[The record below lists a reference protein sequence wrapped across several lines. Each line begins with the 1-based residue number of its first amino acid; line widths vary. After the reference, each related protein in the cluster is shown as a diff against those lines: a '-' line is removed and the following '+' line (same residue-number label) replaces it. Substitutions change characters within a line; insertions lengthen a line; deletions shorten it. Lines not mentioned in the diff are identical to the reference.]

1 MTDTGAPPAPA
12 PAPPAPPAL
21 PVEPATGFPAD
32 TPVAEMT
39 VDQQAAYWKHQSR
52 KHEERARS
60 REDYDAV
67 KAKAAE
73 LDKIREQQMSET
85 EKAVNKARE
94 EALAEGKRQAMT
106 DLSTKYTR
114 AMLETALTTRG
125 RTPEQVETLLRHVNF
140 ESYVA
145 NGEPDTDAIAAY
157 ADSIAG
163 PVTGGGQVRGPD
175 HGQGNR
181 GQQGKARGLEAGA
194 AMYRERHGTPQ

>member
-1 MTDTGAPPAPA
+1 MTQAPPDPA
-12 PAPPAPPAL
+12 PAPPAPSAPPAE
-21 PVEPATGFPAD
+21 PVTGFPPD

-73 LDKIREQQMSET
+73 LDKIREQQMSEQ

-125 RTPEQVETLLRHVNF
+125 RTQEQVETLLRHVNF

-163 PVTGGGQVRGPD
+163 PVTGGGQGRGPD
-175 HGQGNR
+175 HGQGAR
-181 GQQGKARGLEAGA
+181 GQQGKATGLDAGA
-194 AMYRERHGTPQ
+194 AMYRERHGAKQ

>member
-1 MTDTGAPPAPA
+1 MTQAPPDPA
-12 PAPPAPPAL
+12 PAPPDAP

-85 EKAVNKARE
+85 EKAVTKARE
-94 EALAEGKRQAMT
+94 EALAEGKRQAAAEVN
-106 DLSTKYTR
+106 SKYTR
-114 AMLETALTTRG
+114 AMLEMALTSRG
-125 RTPEQVETLLRHVNF
+125 RSTEQVETLLRHVNF

-163 PVTGGGQVRGPD
+163 PVTGGGQGRGPD
-175 HGQGNR
+175 HGQGAR
-181 GQQGKARGLEAGA
+181 GQQGKATGLDAGA
-194 AMYRERHGTPQ
+194 AMYRERHGAKQ

>member
-39 VDQQAAYWKHQSR
+39 VDQQAAYWKDKAR
-52 KHEERARS
+52 KHEARANARG
-60 REDYDAV
+60 DYDDI

-85 EKAVNKARE
+85 EKAVTKARE
-94 EALAEGKRQAMT
+94 EALAEGKRQAAAEVN
-106 DLSTKYTR
+106 SKYTR
-114 AMLETALTTRG
+114 AMLEMALTSRG
-125 RTPEQVETLLRHVNF
+125 RNPEQVETLLRHVNF

-163 PVTGGGQVRGPD
+163 PVTGGGQGRGPD
-175 HGQGNR
+175 HGQGAR
-181 GQQGKARGLEAGA
+181 GQQGKATGLDAGA
-194 AMYRERHGTPQ
+194 AMYRERHGAKQ

>member
-1 MTDTGAPPAPA
+1 MTQAPPDPA
-12 PAPPAPPAL
+12 PAPPDAP

-73 LDKIREQQMSET
+73 LDKLREQQMTEQ
-85 EKAVNKARE
+85 EKAAAKAH
-94 EALAEGKRQAMT
+94 EAGLAEGHQRALT
-106 DLSTKYTR
+106 ELSTKYTR

-125 RTPEQVETLLRHVNF
+125 RTPEQVDTLLRHVNF

-163 PVTGGGQVRGPD
+163 PVTGGGTGRGPD
-175 HGQGNR
+175 HGQGAR
-181 GQQGKARGLEAGA
+181 GQQGKVTGLDAGA
-194 AMYRERHGTPQ
+194 AMYRERHGAKQ

>member
-1 MTDTGAPPAPA
+1 MTQAPPDPA
-12 PAPPAPPAL
+12 PAPPDAPPA
-21 PVEPATGFPAD
+21 EPATGFPAD

-39 VDQQAAYWKHQSR
+39 TEQQAAYWKHQSR

-73 LDKIREQQMSET
+73 LDKIREQQMSEQ

-125 RTPEQVETLLRHVNF
+125 RTQEQVETLLRHVNF

-163 PVTGGGQVRGPD
+163 PVTGGGQGRGPD

-181 GQQGKARGLEAGA
+181 GPQGKATGLDAGA
-194 AMYRERHGTPQ
+194 AMFRERHGIKQ

>member
-1 MTDTGAPPAPA
+1 
-12 PAPPAPPAL
+12 
-21 PVEPATGFPAD
+21 
-32 TPVAEMT
+32 MT
-39 VDQQAAYWKHQSR
+39 VDQQAAYWKDKAR
-52 KHEERARS
+52 KHEARANARG
-60 REDYDAV
+60 DYDDI

-163 PVTGGGQVRGPD
+163 DTAPRSNPLPTGRKNPLCLSSARRRSARATSPGSGPS
-175 HGQGNR
+175 
-181 GQQGKARGLEAGA
+181 A
-194 AMYRERHGTPQ
+194 A

>member
-1 MTDTGAPPAPA
+1 MTQAPPDPA
-12 PAPPAPPAL
+12 PAPPAPPAP
-21 PVEPATGFPAD
+21 PVEPATGYPTD

-39 VDQQAAYWKHQSR
+39 TEQQAAYWKHQSR

-73 LDKIREQQMSET
+73 LDKLREQQMSEQ
-85 EKAVNKARE
+85 EKAAAKAH
-94 EALAEGKRQAMT
+94 EAGLAEGRRLEAAENNSKA
-106 DLSTKYTR
+106 TR
-114 AMLETALTTRG
+114 AMLEMALTSRG
-125 RTPEQVETLLRHVNF
+125 RNPEQVETLLRHVNF

-163 PVTGGGQVRGPD
+163 PVTGGGQGRGPD
-175 HGQGNR
+175 HGQGAR
-181 GQQGKARGLEAGA
+181 GQQGKATGLDAGA
-194 AMYRERHGTPQ
+194 EMYAARRGART

>member
-1 MTDTGAPPAPA
+1 MTQAPPDPA
-12 PAPPAPPAL
+12 PAPPAPPA
-21 PVEPATGFPAD
+21 PPAEPATGFPAD

-39 VDQQAAYWKHQSR
+39 TEQQAAYWKDKAR
-52 KHEERARS
+52 KHEARANARG
-60 REDYDAV
+60 DYDDI

-85 EKAVNKARE
+85 EKAVTKARE

-106 DLSTKYTR
+106 DLSSKYTR
-114 AMLETALTTRG
+114 AMLETALGTRG

-163 PVTGGGQVRGPD
+163 PVTGGGQGRGPD

-181 GQQGKARGLEAGA
+181 GQQGKATGLKAGA
-194 AMYRERHGTPQ
+194 DMYRERHGGAATT

>member
-1 MTDTGAPPAPA
+1 MTQAPPDPA
-12 PAPPAPPAL
+12 PAPPAPPAA

-39 VDQQAAYWKHQSR
+39 TEQQAAYWKHQSR

-73 LDKIREQQMSET
+73 LDRIKAEQMTEQ
-85 EKAVNKARE
+85 EKAVTKARE

-106 DLSTKYTR
+106 DLATKYTR
-114 AMLETALTTRG
+114 AMLDTALTSRG
-125 RTPEQVETLLRHVNF
+125 KSPEQVNTLLRHVNF

-163 PVTGGGQVRGPD
+163 PVTGGGQGRAD
-175 HGQGNR
+175 HGQGAR
-181 GQQGKARGLEAGA
+181 GQQGKATGLEAGA
-194 AMYRERHGTPQ
+194 AMFRERHGIKQQ

>member
-1 MTDTGAPPAPA
+1 
-12 PAPPAPPAL
+12 
-21 PVEPATGFPAD
+21 
-32 TPVAEMT
+32 MT
-39 VDQQAAYWKHQSR
+39 VDQQAAYWKDKAR
-52 KHEERARS
+52 KHEARANARG
-60 REDYDAV
+60 DYDDI

-145 NGEPDTDAIAAY
+145 NGEPDTDAIAA
-157 ADSIAG
+157 S
-163 PVTGGGQVRGPD
+163 
-175 HGQGNR
+175 
-181 GQQGKARGLEAGA
+181 KARPVASKPVQPCTARDTAPRSNPLPTGRKNPLCLSSARRRSARATSPGSGPSA
-194 AMYRERHGTPQ
+194 A